1 MLEQGELGTDLGET
15 EAQKVQGHAEEFCET
30 SIELI
35 QEPGLC
41 LPLVPKAQLRQPL
54 LPFP

>member
-1 MLEQGELGTDLGET
+1 MLEGELGTDLGET
-15 EAQKVQGHAEEFCET
+15 EAQKVEGHVEEFCET
-30 SIELI
+30 SIELK

-41 LPLVPKAQLRQPL
+41 LPLEPKAQLRQPL